1 MNIRR
6 SPLALLVAV
15 ALVAVAC
22 GSSPTV
28 PSHPT
33 DADQLI
39 AGIAVVTRD
48 DTPEQRVLAY
58 PVASLYGDG
67 RLIRLGPQV
76 EIYPGPALPNLV
88 VTQLDPAGVDAILLA
103 AGTAGIVGAD
113 QEMRFPIVEN
123 PPITVFVVFSDGAR
137 HQTVVEALGLE
148 QPNDGRLSPS
158 ARAQRDAMK
167 ALVALMSEPRA
178 SLAANVVGDDTPYEP
193 TAMRLLV
200 NPIDPSA
207 EPSPIPPTTRDWP
220 LATGLAELGQVVTDA
235 PSIRCGVVEGADFA
249 ALYPLALG
257 SNELT
262 RWASGGV
269 EYTVRFRPLLPGE
282 SAGCGT

>member
-22 GSSPTV
+22 SSGPTV

-39 AGIAVVTRD
+39 AGIAVITRD
-48 DTPEQRVLAY
+48 DTPEQRLLAY

-67 RLIRLGPQV
+67 RLIRLGPQMA
-76 EIYPGPALPNLV
+76 IYPGPALPNLI

-103 AGTAGIVGAD
+103 AGTAGVVGAD

-123 PPITVFVVFSDGAR
+123 PPITVFVVFSDGVR
-137 HQTVVEALGLE
+137 HQTIVEALGME
-148 QPNDGRLSPS
+148 QPNDGRLSPA

-167 ALVALMSEPRA
+167 ALVALLTEPRA
-178 SLAANVVGDDTPYEP
+178 SLATSVVGDDTPYEP

-200 NPIDPSA
+200 SPIDPNA
-207 EPSPIPPTTRDWP
+207 EPSPLPPATRDWP

-235 PSIRCGVVEGADFA
+235 PNIRCAMVDGADFA
-249 ALYPLALG
+249 ALYPLAKE

-262 RWASGGV
+262 RWAGGGAD
-269 EYTVRFRPLLPGE
+269 YTVRFRPLLPGE
-282 SAGCGT
+282 SGCGS

>member
-22 GSSPTV
+22 SSGPTV

-39 AGIAVVTRD
+39 AGIAVITRD
-48 DTPEQRVLAY
+48 DTPEQRLLAY
-58 PVASLYGDG
+58 PMASLYGDG
-67 RLIRLGPQV
+67 RLIRPGPQMA
-76 EIYPGPALPNLV
+76 IYPGPALPNLI

-103 AGTAGIVGAD
+103 AGTAGVVGAD

-123 PPITVFVVFSDGAR
+123 PPITVFVVFSDGVR
-137 HQTVVEALGLE
+137 HQTIVEALGME
-148 QPNDGRLSPS
+148 QPNDGRLSPA

-167 ALVALMSEPRA
+167 ALVALLTEPRA
-178 SLAANVVGDDTPYEP
+178 SLAASVVGDDTPYEP

-200 NPIDPSA
+200 SPIDPSA
-207 EPSPIPPTTRDWP
+207 EPSPLPPATRDWP

-235 PSIRCGVVEGADFA
+235 PNIRCAMVDGADFA
-249 ALYPLALG
+249 ALYPLAKE

-262 RWASGGV
+262 RWAGGGAD
-269 EYTVRFRPLLPGE
+269 YTVRFRPLLPGE
-282 SAGCGT
+282 SGCGS